1 MKRQIVKVVIDRP
14 IWTYHPKDKN
24 IFYSV
29 NYWYVDWVMWWDWE
43 EQDSYILWVTEPLDT
58 FEWELVAIIHRSND
72 NEDKRVV
79 VPKWMK
85 VTKEQIK
92 EETDFQEKFF
102 ITDIELLE

>member
-1 MKRQIVKVVIDRP
+1 MKKQMVKVVIDRP
-14 IWTYHPKDKN
+14 IGTYHPSHKN

-43 EQDSYILWVTEPLDT
+43 EQDAYILWVTEPLDT

-102 ITDIELLE
+102 VTDIELL

>member
-1 MKRQIVKVVIDRP
+1 MKRQMVKVVVDRP
-14 IWTYHPKDKN
+14 IWTYHPSHKN

-29 NYWYVDWVMWWDWE
+29 NYWYVDWVMWWDGE
-43 EQDSYILWVTEPLDT
+43 EQDAYILWITEPLDT

-72 NEDKRVV
+72 NEDKWVV

-92 EETDFQEKFF
+92 QETDFQEKYF
-102 ITDIELLE
+102 ITDIELL